1 MTPQIALFVGI
12 DVAKA
17 SHKVFLR
24 PLGERFSV
32 ENTDA
37 ACAALAQRLAQLGP
51 TLIVVEATG
60 GLERRLVRA
69 LAEQR
74 LPVAVVNPCRTRNFA
89 RALGQL
95 AKTDPIDAALL
106 AHFAEAV
113 RPPMR
118 SLRDDSA
125 LERDALETRRRQ
137 LVKIRAL
144 ERTHLA
150 SAPEVVRGQI
160 LNEIAHLEQAISE
173 LDATLAKA
181 IAADDALA
189 TRRAVFESVKGIG
202 PVTAAMLV
210 TLLPELGELTHKQIA
225 KLVGVAPMADQ
236 SGTVDAP
243 RHCVAGRGDVRTRLY
258 LPTLT
263 ATRSNPVIKAFFK
276 RLRAKGKPHKVA
288 MMACMR
294 KLLSILNAMAR
305 DNTLWTDRVALSH

>member
-1 MTPQIALFVGI
+1 MRTQLARFVGV
-12 DVAKA
+12 DVSKA
-17 SHKVFLR
+17 SHEVFLR
-24 PLGERFSV
+24 PDGERHSV
-32 ENTDA
+32 PNTDV
-37 ACAALAQRLAQLGP
+37 ACVALAERLAQLNP

-69 LAEQR
+69 LGQQH

-113 RPPMR
+113 RPEPR
-118 SLRDDSA
+118 TVRDDAA

-137 LVKIRAL
+137 LVKILAL

-160 LNEIAHLEQAISE
+160 LAEIAHLEQAISE
-173 LDATLAKA
+173 LDARLAAA
-181 IAADDALA
+181 IAADRELSA
-189 TRRAVFESVKGIG
+189 RRAVFESVKGIG

-210 TLLPELGELTHKQIA
+210 TVLPELGQLTHKQIA

-236 SGTVDAP
+236 SGRVDGP
-243 RHCVAGRGDVRTRLY
+243 RHCVAGRSDVRTRLY

-263 ATRSNPVIKAFFK
+263 ATRCNPVIKAFFK

-305 DNTLWTDRVALSH
+305 DNTPWTDRAALSH

>member
-1 MTPQIALFVGI
+1 MTPHVAPFVGI

-17 SHKVFLR
+17 SHEVFLR
-24 PLGERFSV
+24 PSGERFSV
-32 ENTDA
+32 HNTDA
-37 ACAALAQRLAQLGP
+37 ACEALAQRLASLRP
-51 TLIVVEATG
+51 ALIVLEATG
-60 GLERRLVRA
+60 GLERKIVRA
-69 LAEQR
+69 LAQQQ
-74 LPVAVVNPCRTRNFA
+74 LPVAVVNPRRTRAFA
-89 RALGQL
+89 RALDQL
-95 AKTDPIDAALL
+95 AKTDPIDAAVL

-113 RPPMR
+113 RPEPR
-118 SLRDDSA
+118 PVRDDAA

-137 LVKIRAL
+137 LVKILAL

-150 SAPEVVRGQI
+150 TAPEVVRAQ
-160 LNEIAHLEQAISE
+160 LLAQIAHLEQAISE
-173 LDATLAKA
+173 LDAKLSAA
-181 IAADDALA
+181 IATDHQLEA
-189 TRRAVFESVKGIG
+189 RRAVFESVKGIG

-210 TLLPELGELTHKQIA
+210 TLLPELGELSHKQIA

-236 SGTVDAP
+236 SGSVDGP

-263 ATRSNPVIKAFFK
+263 ATRCNPVIKAFFK

-305 DNTLWTDRVALSH
+305 DNTPWTDRVALSH

>member
-1 MTPQIALFVGI
+1 MTTQMARFVGI
-12 DVAKA
+12 DVSKA
-17 SHKVFLR
+17 SHDVFLR
-24 PLGERFSV
+24 PSGERFSV
-32 ENTDA
+32 PNTDA
-37 ACAALAQRLAQLGP
+37 ACAALAQRLARLRP
-51 TLIVVEATG
+51 TLVVVEATG

-69 LAEQR
+69 LGEQH
-74 LPVAVVNPCRTRNFA
+74 LPVAVVNPRRTRAFA
-89 RALGQL
+89 RALDQL

-113 RPPMR
+113 RPQPR
-118 SLRDDSA
+118 ALRDDAA

-137 LVKIRAL
+137 LVKLLAL

-150 SAPEVVRGQI
+150 SAPEVVREQI
-160 LNEIAHLEQAISE
+160 LAEIGHLQQAIGE
-173 LDATLAKA
+173 LDTRLAEA
-181 IAADDALA
+181 IAADHDLKA
-189 TRRAVFESVKGIG
+189 RRAVFESVTGIG

-210 TLLPELGELTHKQIA
+210 TLLPELGQLTHKQIA

-236 SGTVDAP
+236 SGSLDAA

-263 ATRSNPVIKAFFK
+263 ATRCNPVIKAFFE

-288 MMACMR
+288 MIACMR

-305 DNTLWTDRVALSH
+305 DNTPWTDRVALSH

>member
-1 MTPQIALFVGI
+1 MNTQTELFVGI
-12 DVAKA
+12 DVSKA
-17 SHKVFLR
+17 SHQVALR
-24 PLGERFSV
+24 PSGERISV

-37 ACAALAQRLAQLGP
+37 ACAALATRLAQLRP

-69 LAEQR
+69 LAQQQ
-74 LPVAVVNPCRTRNFA
+74 LPVAVVNPRRTRNFA
-89 RALGQL
+89 RALDQL
-95 AKTDPIDAALL
+95 AKTDPIDAVVL

-113 RPPMR
+113 RPVPR
-118 SLRDDSA
+118 QQRDDAS

-137 LVKIRAL
+137 LVKILAL

-150 SAPEVVRGQI
+150 SAPEVVRERVLAQI
-160 LNEIAHLEQAISE
+160 AYLEQAIRE
-173 LDATLAKA
+173 LDATLAEA
-181 IAADDALA
+181 IAAIPELEA
-189 TRRAVFESVKGIG
+189 RRAVLESFKGIG

-210 TLLPELGELTHKQIA
+210 TLLPELGQLTHKQIA

-236 SGTVDAP
+236 SGTIDAP

-263 ATRSNPVIKAFFK
+263 ATRCNPVIKAFFN

-305 DNTLWTDRVALSH
+305 DNTPWAALSH

>member
-17 SHKVFLR
+17 SHEISLR
-24 PLGERFSV
+24 PSGERFSV

-37 ACAALAQRLAQLGP
+37 ACAALAQRLVPLRP

-69 LAEQR
+69 LAEQQ

-113 RPPMR
+113 RPQPR
-118 SLRDDSA
+118 TVRDDSA

-137 LVKIRAL
+137 LVKILAL

-150 SAPEVVRGQI
+150 SAPEVVREQV
-160 LNEIAHLEQAISE
+160 LAEIAHLEQAISE
-173 LDATLAKA
+173 LDAKLAEA
-181 IAADDALA
+181 IAADRALSA
-189 TRRAVFESVKGIG
+189 RRAVFESVKGIG

-210 TLLPELGELTHKQIA
+210 NVLPELGQLTHKQIA

-236 SGTVDAP
+236 SGSIDGP

-263 ATRSNPVIKAFFK
+263 ATRCNPVIKAFFK

-305 DNTLWTDRVALSH
+305 DNTPWTDRVALSH